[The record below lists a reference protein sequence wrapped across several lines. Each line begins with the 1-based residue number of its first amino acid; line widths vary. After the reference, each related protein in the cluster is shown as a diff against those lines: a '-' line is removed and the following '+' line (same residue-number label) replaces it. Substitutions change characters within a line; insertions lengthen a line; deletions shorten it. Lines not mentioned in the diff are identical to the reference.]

1 MPPQLT
7 TDTQCRQ
14 GVREVPD
21 PAPGTLLAAGEAGLL
36 FCYCE
41 TLQPGEAAEVPQNL
55 RGHLR
60 TVCNTQTHIQT
71 GATTAA
77 RPAGMEWAQLH

>member
-1 MPPQLT
+1 MGRGFLAVCSPQQRHTRAAALPEYRSPLPFHGIDGVCVPPQLT

-36 FCYCE
+36 TC
-41 TLQPGEAAEVPQNL
+41 
-55 RGHLR
+55 
-60 TVCNTQTHIQT
+60 
-71 GATTAA
+71 
-77 RPAGMEWAQLH
+77 